1 MKKVFGLAVGIACL
15 VASVGAYATPTPTGN
30 LIVKGTIIP
39 AACSMSVSAG
49 GVIDYGTIR
58 ASELSQTNFNP
69 REERSTSLVVN
80 CGTTPARFFLSVT
93 DLRSSSKVA
102 GILGAGY
109 TEAQNYG
116 LGTSGGKRIGGY
128 SVTLRNLTSS
138 GSALHPIVRANKD
151 AAWQAS
157 DGKVTQTPSQHSW
170 RNGTV
175 NAPASISQLSGVIA
189 VKAVINRANDL
200 NLAGNV
206 ALDGHATLVLDYI

>member
-1 MKKVFGLAVGIACL
+1 MKKVFGLAVGIACM
-15 VASVGAYATPTPTGN
+15 VASIGAYATTKPTGN

-49 GVIDYGTIR
+49 GIIDYGTIR
-58 ASELSQTNFNP
+58 ASELSQANFNP

-80 CGTTPARFFLSVT
+80 CGSTPARFFLTVS
-93 DLRSSSKVA
+93 DLRSASKVT

-128 SVTLRNLTSS
+128 SVTLRNLTSG
-138 GSALHPIVRANKD
+138 GSPLSPIVRSSSS
-151 AAWQAS
+151 AAWQPS
-157 DGKVTQTPSQHSW
+157 DGKVTQASDYSW
-170 RNGTV
+170 RSGSV
-175 NAPASISQLSGVIA
+175 NAPAAISQLTGVIA
-189 VKAVINRANDL
+189 VKAVINRASDL
-200 NLAGNV
+200 NLTGNV

>member
-15 VASVGAYATPTPTGN
+15 VASVGAYATPKPTGN
-30 LIVKGTIIP
+30 LIVRGTIIP

-58 ASELSQTNFNP
+58 ATELSHTNFNP

-80 CGTTPARFFLSVT
+80 CGTTPSRFFLSVT

-109 TEAQNYG
+109 TEAQNFG
-116 LGTSGGKRIGGY
+116 LGTSGGRRIGGY

-138 GSALHPIVRANKD
+138 GVALSPIVRSSSS

-157 DGKVTQTPSQHSW
+157 DGKVTQASDHSW
-170 RNGTV
+170 RSGNI
-175 NAPASISQLSGVIA
+175 NAPASISQLTGVIA
-189 VKAVINRANDL
+189 VKAVINRASDL
-200 NLAGNV
+200 NLSGNV